1 MISVDA
7 KNQKIDK
14 VQSIHDKKKKKK
26 ENRDSILLSCQY
38 SPK

>member
-14 VQSIHDKKKKKK
+14 VQSIHDKKKKK

>member
-7 KNQKIDK
+7 KKQKIDK
-14 VQSIHDKKKKKK
+14 VQFIHDKKKN

>member
-7 KNQKIDK
+7 KKNKK
-14 VQSIHDKKKKKK
+14 LTRFNPFMTKKKN

>member
-26 ENRDSILLSCQY
+26 KIETQY
-38 SPK
+38 C